1 MKEDLKNV
9 LQASVQ
15 KQWDEVRRAMSAFT
29 YFEGLDEVA
38 RREGCTVA
46 KMKSYETNE
55 TLLGDGVGVPNFVY
69 FTLSGRCQMIESLQV
84 IVTTRFGKKS
94 FTLYDPYVL
103 KEESDQ
109 DLDAKYFGAYKNLNK
124 EECDTD
130 ATVVNEEDQV
140 ESLSKRGSL
149 KRDNG
154 QRVENEGGTEKLSKG
169 SVDFEIPEEAKSEE
183 LLTSTSHSNRDH
195 VRIIADAISE
205 DVSVMPIQNL
215 RTYFMQV
222 CKFDPGSSFGFG
234 ENMRDRR
241 IVALTPVSCMLLPK
255 IWLLQRNTANIW
267 TRIQHYLEKKIPNK
281 RQLFKE
287 FVSARRWQEFK
298 ESLVEDVVSRS
309 NTVNWTT
316 AHDVPYSIRMDE
328 MVFIIDDPEEQMK
341 RKFRAKCLFRAL
353 GRLVMANAYWLIEG
367 IDQYEGT
374 DDVKRRVEQA
384 VRGKAKKK
392 QLLSIKDKALLNKNA
407 AERTEQEKRYIFRII
422 GGLKC
427 FKRYPNHVKKKLA
440 AATYFKYYGP
450 GRVIVRQ
457 HQEAHAMYFIIS
469 GDVTVSQ
476 LTFDELIQQHVS
488 VDVGVMH
495 PGDMFGEVSLLHNI
509 PRTATV
515 TTNDHCELLALMKED
530 FKNILQ
536 ASIQKQWDEVRYA
549 MSAFTYFEALDEV
562 ALREGCI
569 VAKMKTYG
577 INETLL
583 GDGMGVANFVYF
595 VLSGRCQMIESLQV
609 IVTTRLGKKYYALHD
624 PYVPKVE
631 SEQDFDTKYFGTYK
645 HLSKEERESGVTI
658 KSDKERAENSSKY
671 ESVSLKRGSL
681 KRASGPRESGGE
693 IETSISKASV
703 NFDLQ
708 GEAKSKEFVKF
719 SEFFKEQRE
728 SVRISVFPEETG
740 AGESMPL
747 KNIQTYF
754 MQVCQFNP
762 GSSFGF
768 GENMRDRR
776 IVALTPV
783 SCMLLPKI
791 WLLQRN
797 TANIWSRIQHYLEKK
812 IPTKK
817 QLFKEFVSAR
827 RWQEFREELVEDV
840 VSHSS
845 AVNYTTVHDVP
856 YSIRME
862 EMVDI

>member
-1 MKEDLKNV
+1 M
-9 LQASVQ
+9 A
-15 KQWDEVRRAMSAFT
+15 
-29 YFEGLDEVA
+29 
-38 RREGCTVA
+38 
-46 KMKSYETNE
+46 
-55 TLLGDGVGVPNFVY
+55 
-69 FTLSGRCQMIESLQV
+69 GRCGS
-84 IVTTRFGKKS
+84 KK
-94 FTLYDPYVL
+94 
-103 KEESDQ
+103 
-109 DLDAKYFGAYKNLNK
+109 
-124 EECDTD
+124 
-130 ATVVNEEDQV
+130 
-140 ESLSKRGSL
+140 
-149 KRDNG
+149 
-154 QRVENEGGTEKLSKG
+154 
-169 SVDFEIPEEAKSEE
+169 E
-183 LLTSTSHSNRDH
+183 L
-195 VRIIADAISE
+195 
-205 DVSVMPIQNL
+205 
-215 RTYFMQV
+215 
-222 CKFDPGSSFGFG
+222 
-234 ENMRDRR
+234 
-241 IVALTPVSCMLLPK
+241 
-255 IWLLQRNTANIW
+255 
-267 TRIQHYLEKKIPNK
+267 
-281 RQLFKE
+281 
-287 FVSARRWQEFK
+287 
-298 ESLVEDVVSRS
+298 
-309 NTVNWTT
+309 
-316 AHDVPYSIRMDE
+316 
-328 MVFIIDDPEEQMK
+328 DPEMQMK
-341 RKFRAKCLFRAL
+341 KKFRAKCLFRAL

-374 DDVKRRVEQA
+374 EDVKRRVEQA

-392 QLLSIKDKALLNKNA
+392 QLLSITDKALLNKSA
-407 AERTEQEKRYIFRII
+407 AERTEQEKRYIFRMI

-476 LTFDELIQQHVS
+476 LIFDELIQQHVS
-488 VDVGVMH
+488 VEVGVML

-530 FKNILQ
+530 FKNVLQ
-536 ASIQKQWDEVRYA
+536 ASIQKQWDEVRRA
-549 MSAFTYFEALDEV
+549 MSAFTYFDALDEV

-569 VAKMKTYG
+569 VAKMKMYG
-577 INETLL
+577 VNETLL
-583 GDGMGVANFVYF
+583 GDGTGVPNFVYF
-595 VLSGRCQMIESLQV
+595 ILSGRCQMIESLQV

-624 PYVPKVE
+624 PYLPKVE
-631 SEQDFDTKYFGTYK
+631 SEQDFDTKYFGAYK
-645 HLSKEERESGVTI
+645 NLSKEERESDATI
-658 KSDKERAENSSKY
+658 DKERVESSSKN

-681 KRASGPRESGGE
+681 KRASGHRESRADT
-693 IETSISKASV
+693 ETSMSKASV

-708 GEAKSKEFVKF
+708 GEVKSREIVKF
-719 SEFFKEQRE
+719 SQFFTEQRE
-728 SVRISVFPEETG
+728 SVRISVFPEESSDG
-740 AGESMPL
+740 DSKMPL
-747 KNIQTYF
+747 KNLKTYF

-797 TANIWSRIQHYLEKK
+797 TANIWSRIQHYLDKK

-827 RWQEFREELVEDV
+827 RWQEFREQLVEDV
-840 VSHSS
+840 VSRSS